1 MKQKVGCV
9 LVTYNPDSDVL
20 FACVESIV
28 ANGARCIVVDNASAN
43 VEAFR
48 SRLFGLAELIVLED
62 NLGIAAAQNAGIAY
76 CVENFHSDFVL
87 LSDQDSVFP
96 ESYVTNMLAFY
107 SSLDAK
113 DVAAVAP
120 TFFDRTRNEKQPI
133 VQLSPFTKKVVP
145 SSGKNFASH
154 VIASGMLIPVRSFD
168 IVGMKNDKLFID
180 WVDMEWCWRAN
191 LKHGLNV
198 YVNGDVEMDHKLGD
212 SYKSVF
218 GKKVVLRSSFRH
230 YFMIRNA
237 IYLAL
242 RASYL
247 PVPLRLE
254 LFVKSFVWAF
264 LFPLL
269 SSKKINEIVTV
280 AKAIKD
286 GLVGRLGRK

>member
-1 MKQKVGCV
+1 LKQKVGCV
-9 LVTYNPDSDVL
+9 LVTYNPDSEVL
-20 FACVESIV
+20 VSCVESII
-28 ANGARCIVVDNASAN
+28 ANGARCIIVDNASKN
-43 VEAFR
+43 VEDFS
-48 SRLFGLAELIVLED
+48 SRLSGQAEFIFLD
-62 NLGIAAAQNAGIAY
+62 KNLGIAAAQNAGIAY
-76 CVENFHSDFVL
+76 CIEYFQSDFVL

-96 ESYVTNMLAFY
+96 VDYVDNMLAFY
-107 SSLDAK
+107 LLLDGK
-113 DVAAVAP
+113 DIAAVAP
-120 TFFDRTRNEKQPI
+120 TFFDRTRSEKQPI
-133 VQLSPFTKKVVP
+133 VQLSPFTRKIEP
-145 SSGKNFASH
+145 SPGKNFASH

-168 IVGMKNDKLFID
+168 IVGLKNDKLFID

-191 LKHGLNV
+191 FKHKLKV

-247 PVPLRLE
+247 PIPLRVE
-254 LFVKSFVWAF
+254 LFLKSFVWAC

-269 SSKKINEIVTV
+269 SSKKINEAATV

-286 GLVGRLGRK
+286 GIIGRLGHK